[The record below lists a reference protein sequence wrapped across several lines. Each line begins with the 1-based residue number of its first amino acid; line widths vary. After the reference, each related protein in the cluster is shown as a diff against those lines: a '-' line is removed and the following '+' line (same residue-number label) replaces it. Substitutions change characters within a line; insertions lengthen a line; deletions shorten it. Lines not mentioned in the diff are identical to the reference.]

1 MTNSSY
7 KTFITTHH
15 LYMITMNISSPLIQR
30 VVRGMFGNSYIK
42 RNVGL
47 VLSRTSAVSF
57 SSSTVLDHNP
67 LEKYHGPPSNRNP
80 LNVAHID
87 MKIPENDYYHG
98 HLLCDQLEY
107 VNDVVEKS
115 ISEVEQSI
123 NMLEGLHAK
132 KRSMFTTIGWTD
144 SAEIDALFSE
154 SAEIKASMKRQLS
167 EMKQLLKDRMN
178 TKSSFAVDAP
188 DGTSDGFFKE
198 EMQEVQHILD
208 DTPTVQEKAAAL
220 QALIVQSRS
229 SIHGVDA
236 PDGTSDDM
244 TQEEL
249 EAINYILN
257 HSKASKVTGSST
269 N

>member
-1 MTNSSY
+1 MI
-7 KTFITTHH
+7 KITA
-15 LYMITMNISSPLIQR
+15 PLIQR
-30 VVRGMFGNSYIK
+30 AVQGMFGNPYIK

-47 VLSRTSAVSF
+47 LLSRTSSVSF
-57 SSSTVLDHNP
+57 SASTVMDHNM
-67 LEKYHGPPSNRNP
+67 LDRSNVSTTSRNP

-107 VNDVVEKS
+107 VNDAVEKS
-115 ISEVEQSI
+115 ISEVEESI
-123 NMLEGLHAK
+123 DKLEGLYAK
-132 KRSMFTTIGWTD
+132 KQSMFTTIGWTD
-144 SAEIDALFSE
+144 TAEIDALFSE
-154 SAEIKASMKRQLS
+154 SAEVKANMKRQLS
-167 EMKQLLKDRMN
+167 EMKQLLKDRKN
-178 TKSSFAVDAP
+178 TRSSFAVDAP
-188 DGTSDGFFKE
+188 DGTSDGYLKE
-198 EMQEVQHILD
+198 EMQEVQHILN

-220 QALIVQSRS
+220 QALIVRSRN
-229 SIHGVDA
+229 SINGVDA

-257 HSKASKVTGSST
+257 HSKASKVTKSST

>member
-1 MTNSSY
+1 MIMM
-7 KTFITTHH
+7 KITA
-15 LYMITMNISSPLIQR
+15 PLIQR
-30 VVRGMFGNSYIK
+30 AARGMLRNPSIK

-57 SSSTVLDHNP
+57 SASTVLDHNP
-67 LEKYHGPPSNRNP
+67 FDKSHTPRENP

-87 MKIPENDYYHG
+87 MKIPENDYYRG

-107 VNDVVEKS
+107 VNDAVEKS

-123 NMLEGLHAK
+123 DKLEGLYAK
-132 KRSMFTTIGWTD
+132 KKSMFTTIGWTD
-144 SAEIDALFSE
+144 TAEMDALFSE
-154 SAEIKASMKRQLS
+154 SAQVKANMKRQLS
-167 EMKQLLKDRMN
+167 EMKQLLKDCKN
-178 TKSSFAVDAP
+178 VQSSFAVDAP
-188 DGTSDGFFKE
+188 DGTSDGFYNE

-229 SIHGVDA
+229 SIAGVDA

-257 HSKASKVTGSST
+257 HSKASKVTRSST

>member
-1 MTNSSY
+1 
-7 KTFITTHH
+7 
-15 LYMITMNISSPLIQR
+15 MIMMNLTAPLIQR
-30 VVRGMFGNSYIK
+30 AVRGMFGNPYVK

-47 VLSRTSAVSF
+47 ALLRTSSVSF
-57 SSSTVLDHNP
+57 SASTVLDHNP
-67 LEKYHGPPSNRNP
+67 LDRSNASPTNHNP

-107 VNDVVEKS
+107 INDAVEKS

-123 NMLEGLHAK
+123 DKLEGLHAK

-144 SAEIDALFSE
+144 TAEIDALFNE
-154 SAEIKASMKRQLS
+154 SAEVKATMKRQLS
-167 EMKQLLKDRMN
+167 EMKLLLKDQKN

-198 EMQEVQHILD
+198 EMQEVQHILN

-220 QALIVQSRS
+220 QALIVQSRG
-229 SIHGVDA
+229 SINGVDA

-244 TQEEL
+244 NQEEL

-257 HSKASKVTGSST
+257 HSKASKVKKSST